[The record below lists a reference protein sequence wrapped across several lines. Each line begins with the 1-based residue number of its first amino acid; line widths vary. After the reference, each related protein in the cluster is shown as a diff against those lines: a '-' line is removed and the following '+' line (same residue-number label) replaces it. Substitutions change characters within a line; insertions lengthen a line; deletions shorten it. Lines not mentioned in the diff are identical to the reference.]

1 MAGRLWTRGAAAA
14 VCAALLS
21 SSAGCYNHV
30 PVDAPTSVVGQ
41 SVQLTLTAVGS
52 EIMTGKIGPYV
63 QSVDGRL
70 IAAAADTITI
80 AIASTTSVSGISQT
94 WQGEQIRFPTHGVS
108 QMTVS
113 ELSKSKTIL
122 AALAGFAGIV
132 ALRSALGGTS
142 FVGGGT
148 STGGIPAGK

>member
-1 MAGRLWTRGAAAA
+1 MAGRLWMRGAAAA
-14 VCAALLS
+14 VCAILLS
-21 SSAGCYNHV
+21 SSAGCYDHV
-30 PVDAPTSVVGQ
+30 PVETPTSVVGQ
-41 SVQLTLTAVGS
+41 AVQLTLTAVGT

-80 AIASTTSVSGISQT
+80 AIASTTSISGISQT

-108 QMTVS
+108 QMTVA
-113 ELSKSKTIL
+113 ELSKSKTIF
-122 AALAGFAGIV
+122 AALASIAGIV

-142 FVGGGT
+142 FVGGG
-148 STGGIPAGK
+148 SSGGGIPAGK